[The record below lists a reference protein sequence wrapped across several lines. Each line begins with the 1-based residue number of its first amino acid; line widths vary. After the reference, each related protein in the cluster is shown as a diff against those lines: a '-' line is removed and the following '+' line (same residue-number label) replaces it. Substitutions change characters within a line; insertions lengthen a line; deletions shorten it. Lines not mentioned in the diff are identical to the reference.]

1 MINVK
6 RFVFGILAVIP
17 IVATA
22 HHSRTLNY
30 TEDLMSLEGDVKSI
44 SWRNPHCSFVLE
56 TTGENGVK
64 EEWLVEMLAKI
75 ALDRNGFDFSALQA
89 GAHVTVTGFKG
100 RRERTLFFRMAKLPN
115 GEVVRAPFVPAGQ
128 E

>member
-6 RFVFGILAVIP
+6 RFVIGMLSLVP
-17 IVATA
+17 IVTAA

-30 TEDLMSLEGDVKSI
+30 TEELISLEGDVKSI

-56 TTGENGVK
+56 TTGEDGAK
-64 EEWLVEMLAKI
+64 EDWLVEMLAKI

-89 GAHVTVTGFKG
+89 GAHLTVTGYKG
-100 RRERTLFFRMAKLPN
+100 RRERTLFFRMAKLPT
-115 GEVVRAPFVPAGQ
+115 GEVVRAPFVPAEQ